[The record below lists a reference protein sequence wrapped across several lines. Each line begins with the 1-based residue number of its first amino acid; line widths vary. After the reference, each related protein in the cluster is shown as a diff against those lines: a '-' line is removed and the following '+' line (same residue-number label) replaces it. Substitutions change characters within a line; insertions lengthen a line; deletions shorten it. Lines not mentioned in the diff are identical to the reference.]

1 MSPIKTVVT
10 KNGICYTKEA
20 TNGVSFSLTAAEVMK
35 IYHTTK
41 STLFRQ
47 EKNYELAIP
56 RSLNLHSARLYDDQ
70 ILLRLA
76 HTIRNIQVSDLPD
89 KIVITGPT
97 GNQAILPKRR

>member
-20 TNGVSFSLTAAEVMK
+20 TNGVSFSL
-35 IYHTTK
+35 
-41 STLFRQ
+41 TLFRQ